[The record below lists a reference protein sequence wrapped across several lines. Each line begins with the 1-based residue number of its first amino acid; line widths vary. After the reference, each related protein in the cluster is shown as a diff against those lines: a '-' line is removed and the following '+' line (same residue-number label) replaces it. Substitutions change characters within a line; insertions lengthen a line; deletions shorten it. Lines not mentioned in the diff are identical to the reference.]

1 MADQNKEAGG
11 VVKVRVEGLDE
22 ALLFLKEAAQKL
34 PGEADKVIEDEAEA
48 IFAESQRIVPV
59 DTGALQRSGSHDHKF
74 LQSTIGYNTP
84 YAAFVHDG
92 TSLMEGRPYLAGP
105 AEGRVP
111 EIKRKLEEI
120 LKK

>member
-1 MADQNKEAGG
+1 MN
-11 VVKVRVEGLDE
+11 E
-22 ALLFLKEAAQKL
+22 ALAYLKEAAQKL
-34 PGEADKVIEDEAEA
+34 PQEADRVIEDEAEA
-48 IFAESQRIVPV
+48 IFALSQKIVPV
-59 DTGALQRSGSHDHKF
+59 DTGALQRSGSHEHEPLK
-74 LQSTIGYNTP
+74 STIGYNTP

-92 TSLMEGRPYLAGP
+92 TSKQEGQPYLRGP